1 MERGGVGDGE
11 GDRTTLVEFLPIST
25 GGFASA
31 PLGYTDGVTSATVT
45 PPSNRQTL
53 VIDRGIAARASSTR
67 LDAQAQDVSESLH
80 RHLTDVGARLDLV
93 RAQRTVPRGKMSGD
107 WRQAPAVDFD
117 IWLTHVRFDRSRDRA
132 ALARLTKEY
141 EPYACS
147 LAHRMHT
154 KREPIEDLEQVA
166 REALVVALNR
176 FDPERG
182 LPFPA
187 FATPTVLGALRR
199 HFRDRGWMIR
209 VPRKVHEITTA
220 RNACTERLTAQYG
233 RTPTT
238 AELAEALDVSPDEVL
253 EAEAA
258 AHARTPGSLDA
269 PVIEGGDSVGSL
281 LADVPSDGV
290 SPENHLAL
298 RSAMGHLDQR
308 GRTLIDLYYFQDLTQ
323 SQIAE
328 RFGVSQMQISRW
340 LAHTVGQL
348 RSQM

>member
-1 MERGGVGDGE
+1 MTPD
-11 GDRTTLVEFLPIST
+11 TLPANNKRQ
-25 GGFASA
+25 AS
-31 PLGYTDGVTSATVT
+31 
-45 PPSNRQTL
+45 
-53 VIDRGIAARASSTR
+53 VIDRAVEARNISHQIGEQTHHVCAS
-67 LDAQAQDVSESLH
+67 LY
-80 RHLTDVGARLDLV
+80 RHLADVGARLDFV
-93 RAQRTVPRGKMSGD
+93 RAGRTIPRGRMSGD

-117 IWLTHVRFDRSRDRA
+117 VWLTHVRYDRSRDPV
-132 ALARLTKEY
+132 ALARLVAEY

-220 RNACTERLTAQYG
+220 RNACTERLTGHFG
-233 RTPTT
+233 RPPTT
-238 AELAEALDVSPDEVL
+238 AELADELGIGEDEVL

-269 PVIEGGDSVGSL
+269 PAIEGGDPLGDL
-281 LADVPSDGV
+281 LISTPTDGV

-298 RSAMGHLDQR
+298 RSALEHLDGR
-308 GRTLIDLYYFQDLTQ
+308 GRALIDLYYFQDLTQ

-340 LAHTVGQL
+340 LSQTVGQL
-348 RSQM
+348 RTNM

>member
-1 MERGGVGDGE
+1 MTPDTLTS
-11 GDRTTLVEFLPIST
+11 TTR
-25 GGFASA
+25 
-31 PLGYTDGVTSATVT
+31 
-45 PPSNRQTL
+45 RQTP
-53 VIDRGIAARASSTR
+53 VIDRAVEARAVSR
-67 LDAQAQDVSESLH
+67 QLGDQAHDVCESLH
-80 RHLTDVGARLDLV
+80 RHLADVGARLDLV
-93 RAQRTVPRGKMSGD
+93 RARRTIPRGRMSGD

-117 IWLTHVRFDRSRDRA
+117 VWLTHVRYDRSGDPTS
-132 ALARLTKEY
+132 LARLVEEY

-154 KREPIEDLEQVA
+154 KREPLEDLEQVA

-220 RNACTERLTAQYG
+220 RNACTERLIGQLG
-233 RTPTT
+233 RPPTT
-238 AELAEALDVSPDEVL
+238 AELAEELGVDEHDLL

-269 PVIEGGDSVGSL
+269 PATDGGDPLGDL
-281 LADVPSDGV
+281 LVTQPADGV

-298 RSAMGHLDQR
+298 SAALEHLDER
-308 GRTLIDLYYFQDLTQ
+308 GRALIELYYFQDLTQ

-328 RFGVSQMQISRW
+328 QFGVSQMQISRW

-348 RSQM
+348 RVRM

>member
-1 MERGGVGDGE
+1 MTPATLTSTSKRQAPVIVRAIEA
-11 GDRTTLVEFLPIST
+11 RT
-25 GGFASA
+25 ASQQLA
-31 PLGYTDGVTSATVT
+31 DQTQTVY
-45 PPSNRQTL
+45 
-53 VIDRGIAARASSTR
+53 
-67 LDAQAQDVSESLH
+67 ESLQ
-80 RHLTDVGARLDLV
+80 RHLADVGARLDLV
-93 RAQRTVPRGKMSGD
+93 RARRTIPRGRMSGD
-107 WRQAPAVDFD
+107 WRQAPAVDID
-117 IWLTHVRFDRSRDRA
+117 VWLAHVRYDRTRDPQ
-132 ALARLTKEY
+132 ALARLVEEY

-220 RNACTERLTAQYG
+220 RNACTERLTAQLG
-233 RTPTT
+233 RPPTT
-238 AELAEALDVSPDEVL
+238 AELAQELGVDEHEVL

-269 PVIEGGDSVGSL
+269 PAVEGGNPLS
-281 LADVPSDGV
+281 DVLV
-290 SPENHLAL
+290 STPTEDISAENRIAL
-298 RSAMGHLDQR
+298 RTALEHLDDR

-323 SQIAE
+323 SRIAE
-328 RFGVSQMQISRW
+328 RLGVSQMQISRW
-340 LAHTVGQL
+340 LSQTVGQL
-348 RSQM
+348 RAHM

>member
-1 MERGGVGDGE
+1 MEARENSQQIGAQ
-11 GDRTTLVEFLPIST
+11 VES
-25 GGFASA
+25 
-31 PLGYTDGVTSATVT
+31 V
-45 PPSNRQTL
+45 
-53 VIDRGIAARASSTR
+53 RAS
-67 LDAQAQDVSESLH
+67 LLG
-80 RHLTDVGARLDLV
+80 HLADVGARLDLV
-93 RAQRTVPRGKMSGD
+93 RTRRTIPRGRMSGD

-117 IWLTHVRFDRSRDRA
+117 VWLTHVRYDRTRDEA
-132 ALARLTKEY
+132 TLTRLVKEY

-154 KREPIEDLEQVA
+154 NREPIEDLEQVA

-220 RNACTERLTAQYG
+220 RNATTERLTARLG
-233 RTPTT
+233 RPPTT
-238 AELAEALDVSPDEVL
+238 AELSQELGVDEDEVL

-269 PVIEGGDSVGSL
+269 PSVEGGDPLGDL
-281 LADVPSDGV
+281 LVHTPTEGV
-290 SPENHLAL
+290 SPEDHLAL
-298 RSAMGHLDQR
+298 SSALEHLDQR

-328 RFGVSQMQISRW
+328 RFDVSQMQISRW
-340 LAHTVGQL
+340 LSATIGQL
-348 RSQM
+348 RVHVT

>member
-1 MERGGVGDGE
+1 
-11 GDRTTLVEFLPIST
+11 
-25 GGFASA
+25 
-31 PLGYTDGVTSATVT
+31 
-45 PPSNRQTL
+45 
-53 VIDRGIAARASSTR
+53 
-67 LDAQAQDVSESLH
+67 
-80 RHLTDVGARLDLV
+80 
-93 RAQRTVPRGKMSGD
+93 MSGD
-107 WRQAPAVDFD
+107 WRQAPAIDIG
-117 IWLTHVRFDRSRDRA
+117 IWLTHVRYDRTRDPA
-132 ALARLTKEY
+132 ALSRLVEEY

-220 RNACTERLTAQYG
+220 RNACTERLTAQFG

-238 AELAEALDVSPDEVL
+238 AELAEALGVDADEVL
-253 EAEAA
+253 EAETA

-269 PVIEGGDSVGSL
+269 PAIDGGNPFGDLLVGD
-281 LADVPSDGV
+281 ATDEV
-290 SPENHLAL
+290 SPEDHLAL
-298 RSAMGHLDQR
+298 RTALEHLDDR

-323 SQIAE
+323 SQIAD

-340 LAHTVGQL
+340 LATTVGQL